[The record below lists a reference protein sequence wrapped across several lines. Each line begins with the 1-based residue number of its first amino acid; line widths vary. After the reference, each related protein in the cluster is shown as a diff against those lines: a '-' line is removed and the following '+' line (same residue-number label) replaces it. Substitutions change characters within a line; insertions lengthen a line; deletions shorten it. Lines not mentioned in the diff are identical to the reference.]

1 MSNPNPTSGGPP
13 LRALAMVLIALAIV
27 FAGLGAMSLS
37 DSDSSA
43 SEGAETSAATS
54 SAAPVRTSAP
64 AASST
69 ASGAAAGTTT
79 APATTTAAPVTTTA
93 APPPPP
99 AAPPAS
105 TVDRAVPV
113 RVLNNSLVAGLAAR
127 TADELGGAGW
137 SNVATGNYSGGT
149 IPKTTVYYGNSPGE
163 QAAAEAVAAELGA
176 AAEPRFPGIAGAE
189 PGVIVIV
196 TGN

>member
-43 SEGAETSAATS
+43 DAPGAETST
-54 SAAPVRTSAP
+54 AAP
-64 AASST
+64 
-69 ASGAAAGTTT
+69 TTT
-79 APATTTAAPVTTTA
+79 APRATTSAAAATSTTSTVPETPTAVETTTA

-99 AAPPAS
+99 PPPTAPS
-105 TVDRAVPV
+105 VNRAVPV
-113 RVLNNSLVAGLAAR
+113 RVLNNSLVAGLAGR
-127 TADELGGAGW
+127 TASELGANGW
-137 SNVATGNYSGGT
+137 SNVGTGNYAGGT
-149 IPKTTVYYGNSPGE
+149 LPKTTVFYGDSPAE
-163 QAAAEAVAAELGA
+163 QAAAEAIAAEIGA
-176 AAEPRFPGIAGAE
+176 VAEPRFAGISGSE